1 LETLIKSEFLTMSH
15 TVNASFTVFLT
26 RLRNAVAGLIAL
38 AFLIS
43 GCQTPPSDQSQVDE
57 TTASIHRIAG
67 VPAEMLEKADL
78 HLEWTSQLPM
88 DRAQAIQRIFHHN
101 GRLYAINDRN
111 RLIALDGDKGTV
123 IWFQDLG
130 PSHLPCSTAQFYQD
144 SLLFMVG
151 QIFVQVRET
160 DGMILKQLEL
170 DIPVS
175 TSAARSED
183 CIYVGS
189 NSNRFH
195 ALRATDGISLW
206 HNISSEEP
214 TGAVSIS
221 HNAVFFVTR
230 DNALYVSMLKQRQLL
245 WDFQTKGM
253 LSGAVVD
260 GDQCF
265 LPSGD
270 TALYCLDP
278 DKGNLIWKYLAG
290 GSLLELPV
298 LTENH
303 VYQPVDQQSLLCL
316 DRYPDTQEGFVR
328 WELRNGMCML
338 AENGT
343 VSYAMTLNKELT
355 LMNNLT
361 GKPTLSFYVQNMDL
375 YAQNN
380 ESPTIFMAAKSGAIV
395 ALKPNRIETPP
406 PAPVETTPTEA
417 VESAEMEFIES
428 EE

>member
-1 LETLIKSEFLTMSH
+1 MCHNDNTILTDC
-15 TVNASFTVFLT
+15 LT

-43 GCQTPPSDQSQVDE
+43 GCQAPPSDQSPVDE
-57 TTASIHRIAG
+57 TTASIYRIAG
-67 VPAEMLEKADL
+67 IPSEMLEKADL
-78 HLEWTSQLPM
+78 HLEWISQLPM
-88 DRAQAIQRIFHHN
+88 DRAQVIQRIFHHN
-101 GRLYAINDRN
+101 SRLYAINDRN
-111 RLIALDGDKGTV
+111 RLIALDGAKGTI

-130 PSHLPCSTAQFYQD
+130 PSHLPCSTAQFYQN

-151 QIFVQVRET
+151 QTFVQIRET

-189 NSNRFH
+189 NKNRFH
-195 ALRATDGISLW
+195 ALRASDGISLW
-206 HNISSEEP
+206 HNISSKEP
-214 TGAVSIS
+214 TGTVSIS

-230 DNALYVSMLKQRQLL
+230 DNALYVSMLKRRELL
-245 WDFQTKGM
+245 WSFQTNGM

-260 GDQCF
+260 GNQCF

-270 TALYCLDP
+270 TALYCLDS
-278 DKGNLIWKYLAG
+278 DKGNLMWKYLAG

-298 LTENH
+298 LTEKH
-303 VYQPVDQQSLLCL
+303 VYQPVYQQSLLCL
-316 DRYPDTQEGFVR
+316 DRKPDTQEGFVR
-328 WELRNGMCML
+328 WELKNGMCLL
-338 AENGT
+338 AENGS

-380 ESPTIFMAAKSGAIV
+380 ESATIFMGAKSGAIV

-406 PAPVETTPTEA
+406 PVPVAPVETTPAEA
-417 VESAEMEFIES
+417 VESAEMEIVEP